1 MTPRR
6 SHRPAGFTLVELLV
20 TMVVL
25 SLVMTATITLLRTQ
39 TRTFRISGQKM
50 ELTQNMRYAVST
62 IDRMLRTAGSGVAN
76 QQPMFIY
83 GANDIVAFNSN
94 FTNVN
99 QDRCAVNINP
109 DAPVGSYEILPLG
122 SAYVF
127 PNTAFNYPSMN
138 YTSTSCLAETILFYF
153 RPDSSTA
160 EPNDFVLMQK
170 VNALP
175 ADLVA
180 KNLFAYPNRP
190 FFQYFVHPISLIVPP
205 AARDSLVLAGAAGS
219 GIVLPIRHSVAIH
232 GSPADSALDPSN
244 SYLADSV
251 KAVRIN
257 IRVSNGLT
265 GAEQKTRDVSTV
277 VELQNNGLVQLK
289 DCGTAPLLT
298 GALTVI
304 PNVVG
309 NPPAV
314 TLQWAPSFDEAAG
327 ETDVNQYNI
336 YRRLLADPA
345 FGSTLMTVP
354 ATGQPPPYVFVDN
367 GVSAGTDYV
376 YGVGAQDCTPSESAR
391 LLSATVRPN

>member
-1 MTPRR
+1 
-6 SHRPAGFTLVELLV
+6 
-20 TMVVL
+20 
-25 SLVMTATITLLRTQ
+25 MTATITLLRTQ

-50 ELTQNMRYAVST
+50 ELAQNMRYAVGT
-62 IDRMLRTAGSGVAN
+62 IDRALRTTGAGVAN

-83 GANDIVAFNSN
+83 GGNDVVAFNSN

-109 DAPVGSYEILPLG
+109 DAPVGSFEILPLA
-122 SAYVF
+122 SAYTF
-127 PNTAFNYPSMN
+127 PNTVFNYPAMN
-138 YTSTSCLAETILFYF
+138 YTSANCLAETIVFYF
-153 RPDSSTA
+153 RPDSSTPA

-170 VNALP
+170 VNAMP

-180 KNLFAYPNRP
+180 KNLFAYPGRP
-190 FFQYFVHPISLIVPP
+190 FFQYFVHPTSIAPP
-205 AARDSLVLAGAAGS
+205 AQDVLVLAGPPSAIA
-219 GIVLPIRHSVAIH
+219 LPIRHSVAIH

-265 GAEQKTRDVSTV
+265 GAEQRLRDVSTV

-289 DCGTAPLLT
+289 DCGTAPLLA

-304 PNVVG
+304 PNAAG
-309 NPPAV
+309 NPPSV

-345 FGSTLMTVP
+345 FGSTLLTVP
-354 ATGQPPPYVFVDN
+354 ATGQPPPYLFVDN
-367 GVSAGTDYV
+367 GVAAGTDYV
-376 YGVGAQDCTPSESAR
+376 YAVGAQDCTPSESAR
-391 LLSATVRPN
+391 LVSATVRPN

>member
-1 MTPRR
+1 MEARIDPSVDMTTP
-6 SHRPAGFTLVELLV
+6 TLE
-20 TMVVL
+20 
-25 SLVMTATITLLRTQ
+25 Q
-39 TRTFRISGQKM
+39 
-50 ELTQNMRYAVST
+50 
-62 IDRMLRTAGSGVAN
+62 
-76 QQPMFIY
+76 
-83 GANDIVAFNSN
+83 
-94 FTNVN
+94 
-99 QDRCAVNINP
+99 
-109 DAPVGSYEILPLG
+109 
-122 SAYVF
+122 
-127 PNTAFNYPSMN
+127 
-138 YTSTSCLAETILFYF
+138 
-153 RPDSSTA
+153 
-160 EPNDFVLMQK
+160 
-170 VNALP
+170 VNAMP
-175 ADLVA
+175 AELVA
-180 KNLFAYPNRP
+180 KNLFAYPGRP
-190 FFQYFVHPISLIVPP
+190 FFQYFVHPLSLIVPP

-265 GAEQKTRDVSTV
+265 GAEQRLRDVSTV
-277 VELQNNGLVQLK
+277 VGLPNNGLVQLK

-304 PNVVG
+304 PNAAG

-336 YRRLLADPA
+336 YRRLLADPS
-345 FGSTLMTVP
+345 FGSTLLTVP

-376 YGVGAQDCTPSESAR
+376 YAVGAQDCTPSESAR
-391 LLSATVRPN
+391 LVSAPVRPN